1 MAHAILP
8 PIHWKERYPLLTN
21 IRKYPVRTG
30 GKASGKVAIM
40 FIGKLKYLNL
50 IDKKEKN
57 IEKRKLRRVEITE
70 IFRVIIRALIISIIT
85 QPNIHDQQVFVSQN
99 LILRI

>member
-8 PIHWKERYPLLTN
+8 PIQWKEREPLLTN

-30 GKASGKVAIM
+30 GKANGKVAIM

-57 IEKRKLRRVEITE
+57 MEKTKLISVDITE
-70 IFRVIIRALIISIIT
+70 I
-85 QPNIHDQQVFVSQN
+85 
-99 LILRI
+99 